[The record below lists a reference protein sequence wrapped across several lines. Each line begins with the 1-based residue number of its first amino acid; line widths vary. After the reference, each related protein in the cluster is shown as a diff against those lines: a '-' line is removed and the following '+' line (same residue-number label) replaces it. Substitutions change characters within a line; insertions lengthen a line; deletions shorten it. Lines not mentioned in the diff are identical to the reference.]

1 MNGAAAKAM
10 GRRPRRRRLAAD
22 DDVDPIAFVPN
33 LLDAV
38 LVLTVAALVA
48 LTSMRAQG
56 SATAAPEGPPLE
68 GFVDSGV
75 PRAGQGERL
84 GVAYRLA
91 DGRLIY
97 VPEGA
102 SAAGR

>member
-1 MNGAAAKAM
+1 MTAASATAIR
-10 GRRPRRRRLAAD
+10 RRPRRRRLAGD

-48 LTSMRAQG
+48 LTSIRAQG
-56 SATAAPEGPPLE
+56 TATASPDGPPLE

-97 VPEGA
+97 VPEGT